1 VVVAVSIDVP
11 PDRKPT
17 PVCRPKERTTTLTVL
32 IQLYPDGLPNKKVA
46 VVIWDSV
53 NRRLRELGKR
63 TVSLRTIKRVLRH
76 FPKSRG

>member
-1 VVVAVSIDVP
+1 VSIEAP

-17 PVCRPKERTTTLTVL
+17 PVGRPTERTTTLTVL
-32 IQLYPDGLPNKKVA
+32 IQLYPHGLPTKRVA

-63 TVSLRTIKRVLRH
+63 TVGLRTIKRALRD
-76 FPKSRG
+76 FPKSRR